1 MIWINSLSFA
11 YPGGGAQPAFQGA
24 DPGIG
29 SGRADATY
37 PCKITDD
44 RVLADI
50 SLHLPRGALCWLL
63 GVNGSGKSTL
73 LSLLAG
79 LLHPQKGT
87 ILLADGSPAHSP
99 HENTAK
105 RAFRAAFVPQNPDT
119 YLMGSTVRED
129 LLLSMAPTANEAEV
143 FSSPTTCDP
152 ARFALNMAEE
162 FGLAPLL
169 DRPIHTLSYGQKRKL
184 CLASALASAP
194 DLLLLDEPFSGLD
207 HPSALVMR
215 QALARNKEAGLTQV
229 ITGHTLDLAGDI
241 ADTFTVLQAGRLV
254 LEGSA
259 RTVFPQ
265 LEQYGIRPPCWW
277 FVDKTAPLWAKA

>member
-1 MIWINSLSFA
+1 MIWIDSLSFT
-11 YPGGGAQPAFQGA
+11 YPGSGAQLSFQGA
-24 DPGIG
+24 GQAVGP
-29 SGRADATY
+29 GRADTEY
-37 PCKITDD
+37 PRTINDN
-44 RVLADI
+44 RVLTDI
-50 SLHLPRGALCWLL
+50 SQHLPKGCLCWLL
-63 GVNGSGKSTL
+63 GINGSGKSTL

-79 LLHPQKGT
+79 LLQPQHGSIT
-87 ILLADGSPAHSP
+87 LADSSPAHP
-99 HENTAK
+99 PQENNAK

-129 LLLSMAPTANEAEV
+129 LLFSLAPTTNEAEA
-143 FSSPTTCDP
+143 FSSPT
-152 ARFALNMAEE
+152 RLALEMANA
-162 FGLAPLL
+162 FGLVPLL

-184 CLASALASAP
+184 CLASALAAAP

-241 ADTFTVLQAGRLV
+241 ADTFIVLQAGRLV

-259 RTVFPQ
+259 QTVFPQ
-265 LEQYGIRPPCWW
+265 LETYGIRPPCWW
-277 FVDKTAPLWAKA
+277 YVNKNKPLWMQS